1 MGISQGGKERVPR
14 KRRTK
19 SAKKGRNCLAYHQLT
34 PRFSA
39 PSPFRLISPP
49 LFSDFSNFPRPR
61 DDGSTARSMRV
72 STYAALITSRPIRVR
87 TCVLACLRARASQTE
102 TGHSRESHDPVA
114 DNAMPFSTEREPV
127 SFVLFRHDQSSTRFS
142 RDSSRFIFVVTSR
155 AKEECLPF
163 ARELFL
169 PRFAHLPPSIRH
181 RIFQRRLTSATRYI
195 SRYRVQ
201 SLSSSTRDAL
211 RFKYR
216 VIRSV
221 G

>member
-19 SAKKGRNCLAYHQLT
+19 GAKKGRNCLAYHQLT

-39 PSPFRLISPP
+39 PSPFWLISPP

-142 RDSSRFIFVVTSR
+142 RDSSRFYLRRHESR
-155 AKEECLPF
+155 ERGMPSLR
-163 ARELFL
+163 ARII
-169 PRFAHLPPSIRH
+169 PPSFRAPTTIDSPSYFPAQINKCNALYIQVQGA
-181 RIFQRRLTSATRYI
+181 IFIEFDS
-195 SRYRVQ
+195 
-201 SLSSSTRDAL
+201 
-211 RFKYR
+211 
-216 VIRSV
+216 
-221 G
+221 